1 MSDRLERAAGRPSS
15 PFVTVVVL
23 NYNAGPLLVKC
34 LESLLLT
41 EYSSDA
47 IEIIVVDNASSDGS
61 PQLVRGKF
69 PSVYMIDAGAN
80 LGFSAGN
87 NLAMR
92 EAPGPYVAL
101 VNPDTEVDPGWLM
114 PLVDV
119 LEADAWAGAA
129 QPKLLLYE
137 DRIPL
142 RIQSSTFVP
151 QNAGMGADERHL
163 GVRVEMASA
172 AADGRSLQ
180 IDFRSGFG
188 APEID
193 ERGAEFRWALGDAE
207 LGIAAVGDGPVE
219 LSLTL
224 SARGRNDA
232 QVEFSALVG
241 GECIHLGVVGAA
253 SEVFEI
259 EIPPE
264 ARRHARPV
272 VQNAGSFPL
281 PDGSSRDRGTVVSWG
296 NVYCDWDGPSY
307 ASPGEVFSFN
317 GAGVLLRKS
326 MLEEIGYFDEHIFLY
341 YEDTDLAIRA
351 RRRGWRVVFRP
362 ESVIRHHHSAVAVEG
377 SPLFTYNVARSRLY
391 VILKHWPLDVA
402 IRALAEH
409 TLETLRSGLLLS
421 RQMLCWPPM
430 RPVELRRFTPRIR
443 ALRRFLLDVPAALAA
458 RSTERRAGGLD
469 IDLFRPWFVD
479 P

>member
-1 MSDRLERAAGRPSS
+1 MSDRLDRAAGGPSS

-23 NYNAGPLLVKC
+23 NYNAGPLIGKC
-34 LESLLLT
+34 LESLLRT
-41 EYSSDA
+41 EYPGDA
-47 IEIIVVDNASSDGS
+47 IEIVVVDNASSDGS
-61 PQLVRGKF
+61 QQLVRGKF
-69 PSVYMIDAGAN
+69 PSIRMIDAGAN

-92 EAPGPYVAL
+92 KAPGPYVAL
-101 VNPDTEVDPGWLM
+101 VNPDTEADPGWLT
-114 PLVDV
+114 PLVDA
-119 LEADAWAGAA
+119 LEADVWAGAA
-129 QPKLLLYE
+129 QPKLLLHE

-151 QNAGMGADERHL
+151 KDAGMGADERKL
-163 GVRVEMASA
+163 GVRVEKASA
-172 AADGRSLQ
+172 AADRRSLQ

-207 LGIAAVGDGPVE
+207 LGIGAIGNGPVK

-224 SARGRNDA
+224 SARGRKDA
-232 QVEFSALVG
+232 QVDFSTFVG
-241 GECIHLGVVGAA
+241 GECFGRGVVGSA
-253 SEVFEI
+253 SQEFDI
-259 EIPPE
+259 EIPAE
-264 ARRHARPV
+264 ARRHAGPV

-281 PDGSSRDRGTVVSWG
+281 PDGSSRDRGTIVSWG
-296 NVYCDWDGPSY
+296 NVYCDWDGPCY
-307 ASPGEVFSFN
+307 ASPREVFSFN

-326 MLEEIGYFDEHIFLY
+326 MLEEIGYLDEHIFLY

-402 IRALAEH
+402 IRAVAEH
-409 TLETLRSGLLLS
+409 TVETFRSGLLLS
-421 RQMLCWPPM
+421 REMLRWPPT
-430 RPVELRRFTPRIR
+430 RPVELRQFLPRIR
-443 ALRRFLLDVPAALAA
+443 ALRRFLLDLPSALAA
-458 RSTERRAGGLD
+458 RSAERRAGGLD
-469 IDLFRPWFVD
+469 IDLFRPWFAD